1 MTSMNEFENPSRRP
15 LDDQLDAVLAK
26 YAAVEPR
33 TGLEERILANLKSRE
48 RASAPVAWPR
58 WAGALAVA
66 LLIAISLLWVE
77 KHSPQQLLPRP
88 ATLPEQASHQ
98 PIAQSARSHST
109 RRVKPVKVSA
119 ADKRSFTQPAL
130 AAAEPKL
137 DRFPSPQPL
146 TAEELALVR
155 YVQSFPQ
162 EATLIAQAQEEF
174 ELETQKLMN
183 EAGAQHQPYGSNQQ
197 ER

>member
-1 MTSMNEFENPSRRP
+1 MNEFENPSRTP

-48 RASAPVAWPR
+48 RDSAPVAWPR

-66 LLIAISLLWVE
+66 LLVTISLLWVE
-77 KHSPQQLLPRP
+77 KHSPQQLLRP
-88 ATLPEQASHQ
+88 PTTLPEQALHQ
-98 PIAQSARSHST
+98 PIAQSAPTHSA
-109 RRVKPVKVSA
+109 RRVKSMKVRTSG
-119 ADKRSFTQPAL
+119 KRSFTQPAV
-130 AAAEPKL
+130 AAAGPKL

-146 TAEELALVR
+146 TEEELALVR

>member
-1 MTSMNEFENPSRRP
+1 MTSMHEFENPSRTP
-15 LDDQLDAVLAK
+15 PDDQLDAVLAK
-26 YAAVEPR
+26 YAAGEPR
-33 TGLEERILANLKSRE
+33 TGLEERILAKLKSRE
-48 RASAPVAWPR
+48 RASVPVVWSR
-58 WAGALAVA
+58 WAGALAAA
-66 LLIAISLLWVE
+66 LLVAISLLWVE

-88 ATLPEQASHQ
+88 TTLPEQASHQ
-98 PIAQSARSHST
+98 PIAQSPPPHST
-109 RRVKPVKVSA
+109 VKPVKVRA
-119 ADKRSFTQPAL
+119 AGKRSFTQPAL

-146 TAEELALVR
+146 TEEELALVR

-174 ELETQKLMN
+174 ELETQKQMN
-183 EAGAQHQPYGSNQQ
+183 EAGGQHQPYGSNQQ

>member
-1 MTSMNEFENPSRRP
+1 
-15 LDDQLDAVLAK
+15 
-26 YAAVEPR
+26 
-33 TGLEERILANLKSRE
+33 
-48 RASAPVAWPR
+48 
-58 WAGALAVA
+58 
-66 LLIAISLLWVE
+66 
-77 KHSPQQLLPRP
+77 
-88 ATLPEQASHQ
+88 
-98 PIAQSARSHST
+98 
-109 RRVKPVKVSA
+109 VKVRA
-119 ADKRSFTQPAL
+119 AGKRSFTQPAL

-137 DRFPSPQPL
+137 ERFPSPQPL
-146 TAEELALVR
+146 TQEELALVR

>member
-1 MTSMNEFENPSRRP
+1 MNEFENPSRTP
-15 LDDQLDAVLAK
+15 LDDQIDAVLAK
-26 YAAVEPR
+26 YGAVEPR

-48 RASAPVAWPR
+48 RASAPVAWSR
-58 WAGALAVA
+58 SAGALAAA

-77 KHSPQQLLPRP
+77 KHSPQKVVPH
-88 ATLPEQASHQ
+88 ATSLPEQASHQ
-98 PIAQSARSHST
+98 PIAQSAPPDST
-109 RRVKPVKVSA
+109 HRVKPVKVRA
-119 ADKRSFTQPAL
+119 KGKRSFTQPAL

-146 TAEELALVR
+146 TEEELALVR

-174 ELETQKLMN
+174 EFETQKLMN
-183 EAGAQHQPYGSNQQ
+183 EAGARHQPYGSNQQ

>member
-1 MTSMNEFENPSRRP
+1 MNEFENPSRTP

-26 YAAVEPR
+26 YAAVKPR
-33 TGLEERILANLKSRE
+33 TGLEERILASLKSRE
-48 RASAPVAWPR
+48 RASAPVSWSR
-58 WAGALAVA
+58 WAGAFAAA
-66 LLIAISLLWVE
+66 LLVAISLLWVE
-77 KHSPQQLLPRP
+77 KRSSQQLLPRP
-88 ATLPEQASHQ
+88 TTLPEQALHQ
-98 PIAQSARSHST
+98 PIAQSAPPHST
-109 RRVKPVKVSA
+109 LRVKPVKVRA
-119 ADKRSFTQPAL
+119 AGKRSFTQPAL

-146 TAEELALVR
+146 TEEELALVR

-162 EATLIAQAQEEF
+162 EATLIAQSQADF